1 MVSRHYRDTLQQA
14 LSSADDESIGD
25 VFTNW
30 SRNSRLLDEVSRS
43 IRESGRRVDSEIEG
57 QAGIAM
63 VAKFAAISD
72 RLDEDS
78 ARMKKGSEALDIA
91 QAAALEAIK
100 ARNGIQLSGPMNQPP
115 TKPAGPTPGTQP
127 TPEQETAMGQYNA
140 QMNTYLANE
149 QAAEDKARAALE
161 HLDAEYARAADVMR
175 EVHGEPD
182 PEDTPTTPVSGGGGG
197 GGGLPPTGPVS
208 PPGTPSTPESRDPR
222 DPRGPRDSAIVEVR
236 DPHIDDTTTT
246 TTTTPT
252 VPTGH
257 TPHQPPHVPPY
268 VPGTNVGGGT
278 DGGFGWSPA
287 FPAGG
292 GTGPSG
298 PTAAGGSVSGAGM
311 AAGGIAGGAAGAA
324 GMRGSTPAAPLRSA
338 GVKGI
343 GATNRPSAPG
353 SLSRGAGAG
362 STGARGA
369 SSAARGASVGGPA
382 EQPHPRGA
390 AGAAGG
396 ARAGAAGAGGR
407 PGAGAAGANGAAQRG
422 ATGRSGAAAAK
433 GSAGGA
439 GQGRPQGG
447 QGKGKGLFR
456 RGSNGSTA
464 GAAVAARTTSAPP
477 SATRWST
484 SRTGWATRP
493 PRRACWTD
501 AGPASRHHGRDG
513 LRRVGWEVERRRRSA
528 SLHELGAERSD
539 HRAVVGAQPG
549 PRHAHPDPARLGA
562 LLAIARSRV
571 FAATP
576 AADQDVLDAVRRRG
590 VERLAGEHVADRL
603 LERRGH
609 VGDVDG

>member
-1 MVSRHYRDTLQQA
+1 MVSRHYRDTLQQT

-25 VFTNW
+25 VSTDW

-43 IRESGRRVDSEIEG
+43 IRESGRKVDSEIEG

-63 VAKFAAISD
+63 VAKFAEISD

-78 ARMKKGSEALDIA
+78 ARMKKGSEALGIA
-91 QAAALEAIK
+91 QAGALEAIK

-161 HLDAEYARAADVMR
+161 HLDAEYARAADLMR

-197 GGGLPPTGPVS
+197 GGLPPTGPAS
-208 PPGTPSTPESRDPR
+208 PPGTPGTPESRDPR

-236 DPHIDDTTTT
+236 DPHLDDTTTT
-246 TTTTPT
+246 TTTTQT

-257 TPHQPPHVPPY
+257 APHQPPHVPPH
-268 VPGTNVGGGT
+268 VPGANVGGGT
-278 DGGFGWSPA
+278 DGGSGWSPA
-287 FPAGG
+287 SPAGAG
-292 GTGPSG
+292 AGPGG
-298 PTAAGGSVSGAGM
+298 PTAAAGGTVSGAGM

-343 GATNRPSAPG
+343 GATTRPSAPG

-369 SSAARGASVGGPA
+369 SSAARGASVGGPRGA
-382 EQPHPRGA
+382 AAPRGA

-396 ARAGAAGAGGR
+396 ARAGAGAGGR
-407 PGAGAAGANGAAQRG
+407 PGAGAG
-422 ATGRSGAAAAK
+422 
-433 GSAGGA
+433 GS
-439 GQGRPQGG
+439 GQGRPQVGQG

-456 RGSNGSTA
+456 RGGNGSAA
-464 GAAVAARTTSAPP
+464 GARGGRTDDERTAPRDALVYEQDWLGDESAG
-477 SATRWST
+477 
-484 SRTGWATRP
+484 TG
-493 PRRACWTD
+493 
-501 AGPASRHHGRDG
+501 
-513 LRRVGWEVERRRRSA
+513 
-528 SLHELGAERSD
+528 
-539 HRAVVGAQPG
+539 
-549 PRHAHPDPARLGA
+549 
-562 LLAIARSRV
+562 
-571 FAATP
+571 
-576 AADQDVLDAVRRRG
+576 VLD
-590 VERLAGEHVADRL
+590 
-603 LERRGH
+603 
-609 VGDVDG
+609 